1 MYEVVSFY
9 LCNGLKV
16 IMHQIPN
23 IRTMSCGI
31 WVKQGSKYEDDNSN
45 GISHLIEHLLISAEN
60 TKNDQYKNIMNRI
73 NFSGVEYNATTTKEY
88 TNYCFTGLNSML
100 DLCLDALANI
110 VMFNKNIS
118 REKFE
123 LEKDI
128 VAQETL
134 SYYSSY
140 NQIVER
146 TSQALW
152 GNLDIG
158 RIIVGNIENIKN
170 ADLEYAKEIID
181 NSYTP
186 ENSNLVIIGDIEYN
200 EVLKLIEEKFSSW
213 EDTKTREYAE
223 VVSSMSGIYLNN
235 SVKSNTSVLSIGF
248 RLNNNYKEKI
258 IPIEIISTILGHPG
272 LDSRVVKKVRLE
284 KGLAYN
290 INSFISKY
298 NSRGTFA
305 ISTITENC
313 NVEEVIK
320 LVMEEIK
327 KAKEGFFTAEEIM
340 KAKNILET
348 QAILKLNDLTK
359 HIKYL
364 GNCSVGN
371 NIFSLENEIREIK
384 KCSNEMI
391 QNSLDDIFND
401 NNIGLAAIGQF
412 NSNNIVEL
420 ITI

>member
-1 MYEVVSFY
+1 MYEVESFY

-16 IMHQIPN
+16 IMHKIPG
-23 IRTMSCGI
+23 IRTISCGV
-31 WVKQGSKYEDDNSN
+31 WVNQGSKYETDETN
-45 GISHLIEHLLISAEN
+45 GISHLIEHLLMSAEN
-60 TKNDQYKNIMNRI
+60 TNNEAYKNIMNRV

-88 TNYCFTGLNSML
+88 TYYYFTGLNSML

-110 VMFNKNIS
+110 VMFNKDII

-128 VAQETL
+128 VVQEAL

-140 NQIVER
+140 NQIAER

-158 RIIVGNIENIKN
+158 RIIVGNIPNIKE

-181 NSYTP
+181 SSYTP
-186 ENSNLVIIGDIEYN
+186 ENSTLIIIGDIDYTEA
-200 EVLKLIEEKFSSW
+200 LKLIEEKFSMW
-213 EDTKTREYAE
+213 EDTKTREYTE
-223 VVSSMSGIYLNN
+223 VVNSMPGIYLNN
-235 SVKSNTSVLSIGF
+235 GVKSSSSVISVGF
-248 RLNNNYKEKI
+248 RLNSNYKERTV
-258 IPIEIISTILGHPG
+258 PIEIISTILGHPG
-272 LDSRVVKKVRLE
+272 LDSRIVKKVRLE
-284 KGLAYN
+284 KGLAYSV
-290 INSFISKY
+290 NSFTAKY
-298 NSRGTFA
+298 NNRGSFA
-305 ISTITENC
+305 ISAITENT

-320 LVMEEIK
+320 LIMEEIQ
-327 KAKEGFFTAEEIM
+327 KAKEGSFTAEEIM

-348 QAILKLNDLTK
+348 QAILKLNDLNK

-371 NIFSLENEIREIK
+371 NIFSLENEIRQIK

-391 QNSLDDIFND
+391 QSSLQEIFND
-401 NNIGLAAIGQF
+401 ENIGVAAIGQF

-420 ITI
+420 ITM